1 MEELRR
7 DMREISRTVRVRLG
21 APAGVT
27 VSRPFAYVV
36 FDGRGLSA
44 DPHAPGRR
52 LRVDWR
58 CLDGE
63 PVTGAFAHVCALA
76 DRRAS
81 MPFDDAGGAACA
93 APRASPGGYRCWET
107 RWSAS
112 ARSRS
117 TGSLCAGAVTVAR
130 DPNRFDDDPFA
141 RLFPGTLV
149 QTDLFSEVRPPAGPA
164 IERLTRV
171 RRGRRSLPPRCAAH
185 ELIGNRRR

>member
-1 MEELRR
+1 
-7 DMREISRTVRVRLG
+7 
-21 APAGVT
+21 VT

-81 MPFDDAGGAACA
+81 LPFDEPEVQQARRDALAWWIPLLGDALVCL
-93 APRASPGGYRCWET
+93 
-107 RWSAS
+107 
-112 ARSRS
+112 S
-117 TGSLCAGAVTVAR
+117 TFAIDGSLCAGAVTVAR
-130 DPNRFDDDPFA
+130 DPNRFDGDPFA
-141 RLFPGTLV
+141 RLFPGTVV

-164 IERLTRV
+164 IERYSGAPWPG
-171 RRGRRSLPPRCAAH
+171 GRFPLDARPTS
-185 ELIGNRRR
+185 